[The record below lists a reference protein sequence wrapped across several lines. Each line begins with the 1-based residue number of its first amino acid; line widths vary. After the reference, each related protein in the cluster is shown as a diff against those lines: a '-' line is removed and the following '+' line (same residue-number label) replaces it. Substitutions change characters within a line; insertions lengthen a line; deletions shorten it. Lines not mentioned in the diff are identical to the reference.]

1 MKFFLLFSILFLNF
15 LQANELKEVLLIHSY
30 HKGYIWTD
38 DISKTIEKNFSSDKN
53 IELTTVYMDTKRI
66 DDPSYLA
73 NLAKLYKQQFT
84 NRTFDLIIISDNNA
98 FDFMELYYDSLFKNV
113 PVLFCGINNY
123 DKNMLDKLTFKNI
136 SGVAEEVDIEKN
148 FELISRLHPN
158 LKNLLIINDTSTT
171 GYAVKKDLAK
181 IIEKYKKRFNIEYT
195 DNLDISDLK
204 IKVSKLEKSN
214 SAILFVLLFKDT
226 TGKYFTHKQS
236 FEEVKK
242 VSEVPIYGLWD
253 FYLNS
258 GMVGGLLTSGISQG
272 ETVSKMA
279 LDVLNGKDIKD
290 IPILEKSPNLYIFN
304 YNELKRFNLD
314 VYKYVENPIIINE
327 PTSIYKEHIKFFIIT
342 IIIIALLSIIVVIL
356 KANIQRR
363 EKLELELSNR
373 IEFDK
378 VLLDTIPNPIYYK
391 NVEGKFLGCNT
402 SFTSLVNCSRD
413 EVIGKTAFDFFPLP
427 IATKNTLIDQE
438 LLNTFSTSTSE
449 FTFYTTSNEM
459 KHIILNKAVYKNIDG
474 SVGGIVCIMDDIT
487 ERIQQKQFLIQQSK
501 LAEMG
506 DMIAA
511 IAHQW
516 NEPLVE
522 LSALIQDIQTSYL
535 LKELKDK
542 NVKEFVNDSMV
553 QIKYMSKTLTDFRNF
568 LKPSTKK
575 QLFSISKALTEI
587 NEIIGKQVFY
597 SNIKMNFN
605 YKNKN
610 EELLIYGYENEFKQV
625 LLNIINNAKNKIV
638 ENCLPLNKK
647 GNININIKRCSTF
660 NTIEIIDDA
669 GAIDEK
675 VINSIFDPYF
685 TTKQDGMGLG
695 LYMAKVIIEEKMRGS
710 ITVRNDENH
719 VIFTIK
725 LHKLNETITKRL
737 KIKNYNVISFTDGSD
752 AYENITEDFSCF
764 ILDINVPNIDGIKI
778 LKKIREYYEIVPVI
792 IISASVELDII
803 KQSYDFGCNDYLKK
817 PFFIDELEIKI
828 EKLCNIQDSKIYFDE
843 NSYFDFKSATIVIDN
858 QEIRLTKKEK
868 LLINL
873 FLSKK
878 NQVITYENIESY
890 VWEGNFSSLESIR
903 SLIRRVRRI
912 FPKEYIQTIID
923 AGYIFK
929 NI

>member
-226 TGKYFTHKQS
+226 TGQYFTYKQS

-242 VSEVPIYGLWD
+242 VSQVPIYGFWD

-258 GMVGGLLTSGISQG
+258 GMVGGLLTSAVAQA

-279 LDVLNGKDIKD
+279 LEILHGKNIKD

-327 PTSIYKEHIKFFIIT
+327 PTSIYKEHTKFFIIT

-474 SVGGIVCIMDDIT
+474 SVGGIVCIMDDMT
-487 ERIQQKQFLIQQSK
+487 ERTQQRQFLIQQSK

-522 LSALIQDIQTSYL
+522 LSALVQDIETSYL
-535 LKELKDK
+535 LNELKD
-542 NVKEFVNDSMV
+542 NDVKSFVNDSMV
-553 QIKYMSKTLTDFRNF
+553 QIKYMSKTLSDFRNF

-575 QLFSISKALTEI
+575 VLFSISKALNEI

-597 SNIKMNFN
+597 SNINMNFN

-638 ENCLPLNKK
+638 EKNLPLNKK
-647 GNININIKRCSTF
+647 GEININIQRCE
-660 NTIEIIDDA
+660 NCNMIEIIDDA

-675 VINSIFDPYF
+675 IINSIFEPYF
-685 TTKQDGMGLG
+685 TTKENGMGLG
-695 LYMAKVIIEEKMRGS
+695 LYMAKIIIEDKMKGTIS
-710 ITVRNDENH
+710 VRNDKNC

-725 LHKLNETITKRL
+725 LP
-737 KIKNYNVISFTDGSD
+737 F
-752 AYENITEDFSCF
+752 
-764 ILDINVPNIDGIKI
+764 
-778 LKKIREYYEIVPVI
+778 KK
-792 IISASVELDII
+792 A
-803 KQSYDFGCNDYLKK
+803 
-817 PFFIDELEIKI
+817 
-828 EKLCNIQDSKIYFDE
+828 
-843 NSYFDFKSATIVIDN
+843 
-858 QEIRLTKKEK
+858 
-868 LLINL
+868 
-873 FLSKK
+873 
-878 NQVITYENIESY
+878 
-890 VWEGNFSSLESIR
+890 
-903 SLIRRVRRI
+903 
-912 FPKEYIQTIID
+912 
-923 AGYIFK
+923 
-929 NI
+929 

>member
-123 DKNMLDKLTFKNI
+123 DKNMLDRLTFKNI

-181 IIEKYKKRFNIEYT
+181 IIEKYKSKFNIEYT

-204 IKVSKLEKSN
+204 TKVSKLEKSN

-226 TGKYFTHKQS
+226 TGQYFTYKQS

-242 VSEVPIYGLWD
+242 VSQVPIYGFWD

-258 GMVGGLLTSGISQG
+258 GMVGGLLTSAVAQA

-279 LDVLNGKDIKD
+279 LEILHGKNIKD

-327 PTSIYKEHIKFFIIT
+327 PTSIYKEHTKFFIIT

-402 SFTSLVNCSRD
+402 SFTYLVNCSRD
-413 EVIGKTAFDFFPLP
+413 EVIGKTAFDFFSLP

-474 SVGGIVCIMDDIT
+474 SVGGIVCIMDDMT
-487 ERIQQKQFLIQQSK
+487 ERTQQRQFLIQQSK

-522 LSALIQDIQTSYL
+522 LSALVQDIETSYL
-535 LKELKDK
+535 LNELKD
-542 NVKEFVNDSMV
+542 NDVKSFVNDSMV
-553 QIKYMSKTLTDFRNF
+553 QIKYMSKTLSDFRNF

-575 QLFSISKALTEI
+575 VLFSISKALTEI

-638 ENCLPLNKK
+638 EKNLPLNKK
-647 GNININIKRCSTF
+647 GEININIQRCE
-660 NTIEIIDDA
+660 NCNMIEIIDDA

-675 VINSIFDPYF
+675 IINSIFEPYF
-685 TTKQDGMGLG
+685 TTKENGMGLG
-695 LYMAKVIIEEKMRGS
+695 LYMAKIIIEDKMKGTIS
-710 ITVRNDENH
+710 VRNDKNC

-725 LHKLNETITKRL
+725 LP
-737 KIKNYNVISFTDGSD
+737 F
-752 AYENITEDFSCF
+752 
-764 ILDINVPNIDGIKI
+764 
-778 LKKIREYYEIVPVI
+778 KK
-792 IISASVELDII
+792 A
-803 KQSYDFGCNDYLKK
+803 
-817 PFFIDELEIKI
+817 
-828 EKLCNIQDSKIYFDE
+828 
-843 NSYFDFKSATIVIDN
+843 
-858 QEIRLTKKEK
+858 
-868 LLINL
+868 
-873 FLSKK
+873 
-878 NQVITYENIESY
+878 
-890 VWEGNFSSLESIR
+890 
-903 SLIRRVRRI
+903 
-912 FPKEYIQTIID
+912 
-923 AGYIFK
+923 
-929 NI
+929 